1 MKIRRP
7 FALLLAPLL
16 LVPLLASAAP
26 SGKTSSDAV
35 HKRIDTILKTLGHTR
50 RFGSVAVSPDG
61 SMLAWSVSNKKRGTE
76 VQLAR
81 ADGSHV
87 RDVVLPGQDDK
98 HGCAAGNLRFSP
110 DGRELAMLSNCG
122 SKDGKQRNILL
133 ADVHASHPKA
143 RQLSRLEGYVHD
155 VTWAPD
161 GRKLGILYVIGDNHA
176 VGATSAVKPRT
187 GVIGENGVEHQ
198 QFGTIN
204 AHSGE
209 LKMITPKN
217 LFVYEYSWAP
227 GSQRIAFVGAPPPGR
242 NNWWVAKLYT
252 QKLDGAPQM
261 RLDPGAVKGSLHGLQ
276 IALPRFSPDG
286 KQIALIG
293 GLMSDQGVTGGDI
306 YVLPSTGGTAHD
318 VTPGVKFTPGWLTWS
333 GKRQLLVSAF
343 AGGYTRVL
351 SLRLHGSK
359 PARSKALLTIKSST
373 SDGTAMS
380 SIAFD
385 AKHRRFA
392 FIHSTFT
399 QPPEIYTGQ
408 LSAGLLG
415 RPTGVKQA
423 PKAVTAVNA
432 VLKPIW
438 GPARSITWHNEGFRV
453 QGWLQLPAHYN
464 PNKHYPMVVLVHGG
478 PAYAVRA
485 SWGGGFSNALSAMG
499 YFVLQPNPR
508 GSFGQGEKFTQAN
521 RRDFGYGDLRDI
533 LAGVDAVEKQFPID
547 DKRLGLTGWSYG
559 GFMSMFAPTQTHRF
573 AAAVAGAGLSNWQSY
588 YGENSIDQW
597 MIPFFGASV
606 YDDPAV
612 YAKSSA
618 INFIKNNTTPTLVL
632 VGQYDGETPA
642 PQSFE
647 FWHALK
653 TMGVPT
659 RLVVYPGE
667 GHGFRN
673 PKHRRDVLVRM
684 LDWFHRYLGSDAA
697 H

>member
-1 MKIRRP
+1 MKLRRP
-7 FALLLAPLL
+7 LTLFLTALFLSPALAY
-16 LVPLLASAAP
+16 AAKP
-26 SGKTSSDAV
+26 AQTSPA
-35 HKRIDTILKTLGHTR
+35 HERIGTILKTVGKTQ

-61 SMLAWSVSNKKRGTE
+61 SMLAWTLNGK
-76 VQLAR
+76 VQLAD

-87 RDVVLPGQDDK
+87 RKVAMPGDAK
-98 HGCAAGNLRFSP
+98 TKCSAGELGFSP

-122 SKDGKQRNILL
+122 GRDPKQRNILL
-133 ADVHASHPKA
+133 ADVRAAHPKA
-143 RQLSRLEGYVHD
+143 RQLSRLEGYVHG

-161 GRKLGILYVIGDNHA
+161 GRTLGILYVIGDNHA

-187 GVIGENGVEHQ
+187 GVIGEHGVEHQ
-198 QFGTIN
+198 RFATIN
-204 AHSGE
+204 ARSGE
-209 LKMITPKN
+209 LRLITPPN
-217 LFVYEYSWAP
+217 VFVYEYAWAP
-227 GSQRIAFVGAPPPGR
+227 DARKIAFVGAPPPGR
-242 NNWWVAKLYT
+242 NNWWVAKLYSQT
-252 QKLDGAPQM
+252 LGSEPHVL
-261 RLDPGAVKGSLHGLQ
+261 LDPGTVKGSLHGLQ
-276 IALPRFSPDG
+276 IALPRFSPHG
-286 KQIALIG
+286 KRIALIG

-306 YVLPSTGGTAHD
+306 YVLPASGGPAHNVTAGAD
-318 VTPGVKFTPGWLTWS
+318 YTPGWLSWT
-333 GKRQLLVSAF
+333 GKHTLLVSAF
-343 AGGYTRVL
+343 AGGDTR
-351 SLRLHGSK
+351 
-359 PARSKALLTIKSST
+359 LLTLKLDQGKTAQAHTLATIPAST
-373 SDGTAMS
+373 SDGSAMS
-380 SIAFD
+380 SIALD
-385 AKHRRFA
+385 ARHDRFA

-399 QPPEIYTGQ
+399 QPPEIFTGT
-408 LSAGLLG
+408 LASSARGE
-415 RPTGVKQA
+415 PTAIKQA
-423 PKAVTAVNA
+423 PHAVTQANA
-432 VLKPIW
+432 ALTPIW
-438 GPARSITWHNEGFRV
+438 GQARSITWHNEGLRI
-453 QGWLQLPAHYN
+453 QGWLQMPAHYD
-464 PNKHYPMVVLVHGG
+464 PSKHYPMVVLVHGG
-478 PAYAVRA
+478 PAYGVRP
-485 SWGGGFSNALSAMG
+485 SWGNSFANALSAMG

-533 LAGVDAVEKQFPID
+533 LAGVDAVEKQFPVD
-547 DKRLGLTGWSYG
+547 DKRLGLMGWSYG

-588 YGENSIDQW
+588 YGQNSIDQW

-653 TMGVPT
+653 AMGVPT

-673 PKHRRDVLVRM
+673 PKHRRDVLERS
-684 LDWFHRYLGSDAA
+684 LAWFHTHLGSNAG